1 MNNRVWDMIQKIFV
15 YFVGTAGSGKST
27 LVHSFG
33 EWLVQEGADI
43 LRINLDPGADSLP
56 YVPDIDIREWVNLYD
71 IMAKYNLGPN
81 GAQIASADRIA
92 MEAAKIKEIV
102 DETRADYV
110 LVDSPGQIELFAFR
124 NSSRVIIEQFDR
136 DLSLVVFLVDPFLSF
151 TPSGYISQQL
161 LYITCQLRFPIP
173 SINVLSKCDI
183 IEKEKKEMIIEWAN
197 DGNALYSAALD
208 ETVSVGGQFNLELLR
223 SITEMDLTTVLYP
236 CSSETREGMGDIYN
250 SIQQVYSGGDDIG
263 D

>member
-1 MNNRVWDMIQKIFV
+1 MIKKIFV
-15 YFVGTAGSGKST
+15 YFVGTAGSGKTT
-27 LVHSFG
+27 LVNSFG
-33 EWLVQEGADI
+33 EWLVREGAEI

-71 IMAKYNLGPN
+71 IMEKYNLGPN

-124 NSSRVIIEQFDR
+124 NSSRVMIEQLDM
-136 DLSLVVFLVDPFLSF
+136 DLSLMVFLVDPFLSMM
-151 TPSGYISQQL
+151 PSGYISQQL

-183 IEKEKKEMIIEWAN
+183 IEKEKKDMIIEWAN
-197 DGNALYSAALD
+197 DSNALYSAALD
-208 ETVSVGGQFNLELLR
+208 ETVSVGGQFNLEILR
-223 SITEMDLTTVLYP
+223 SIRDMDLSSVLYP
-236 CSSETREGMGDIYN
+236 CSSETREGMADIYN
-250 SIQQVYSGGDDIG
+250 IIQQAYSGGDDIG